1 MPSDRIADTRSTAR
15 TADTGDAGDS
25 AAPGADT
32 RAEFRTETGAAR
44 AGDAVRALRRRRF
57 RRSKPAWEAPGR
69 PGKRRDALGSW
80 CVHGLVVRGT
90 LEGLHTFEAETGR
103 PGWSW
108 TVPRR
113 GVLAAMSERVVDGVG
128 LVVHA
133 DEDDGRLTGIT
144 VTAFEVRSG
153 DALWSFTPQFDDQ
166 QYYSEHSGPMAGL
179 VAVVPGRAAVLSGR
193 YLVARDLRSGQPVW
207 APAPAPEG
215 TVGRLATDGSDFVQV
230 VTAGGRATVRR
241 IGAATGSTGRAVGVP
256 FDGPAAEV
264 HVAHQ
269 DPLVLLVEGKGPRA
283 PEATLL
289 VLDGGGEVTARI
301 PAVGGHG
308 ELVLGRTGIGAD
320 RLVVA
325 TEEVVVVPT
334 RPGPGAYDHLTA
346 FARSGGGVRWT
357 WRSKERITGLFR
369 VEGSV
374 LVLSKWVAPSG
385 EADGTVH
392 LHVLDGA
399 TGRVSAVRRLT
410 TFQVGTEGRFHLDG
424 DRLLRVS
431 DWGHDTWAPVQMFR
445 LR

>member
-1 MPSDRIADTRSTAR
+1 M
-15 TADTGDAGDS
+15 
-25 AAPGADT
+25 
-32 RAEFRTETGAAR
+32 
-44 AGDAVRALRRRRF
+44 
-57 RRSKPAWEAPGR
+57 
-69 PGKRRDALGSW
+69 
-80 CVHGLVVRGT
+80 VRGS
-90 LEGLHTFEAETGR
+90 LEGLHGFATETGR

-113 GVLAAMSERVVDGVG
+113 GVLVAMSDQVADGVG
-128 LVVHA
+128 LAVHA
-133 DEDDGRLTGIT
+133 DEDDGRLGRIT

-153 DALWSFTPQFDDQ
+153 EVLWSFEPEFDDRR
-166 QYYSEHSGPMAGL
+166 YYSEYDEPMAGM
-179 VAVVPGRAAVLSGR
+179 VAAVPGRAVVLSDR
-193 YLVARDLRSGQPVW
+193 HLVARDLRSGRPVW
-207 APAPAPEG
+207 RPRPAGKG
-215 TVGRLATDGSDFVQV
+215 TAGRLATAGAGLVQV
-230 VTAGGRATVRR
+230 VVAGGRATVRR
-241 IGAATGSTGRAVGVP
+241 IGAAEGSTGPATDLP
-256 FDGPAAEV
+256 FDGRVADV

-269 DPLVLLVEGKGPRA
+269 DPPVLLVEGKGLRA
-283 PEATLL
+283 SEPALF
-289 VLDGGGEVTARI
+289 VLDDRGEVTARI

-308 ELVLGRTGIGAD
+308 ELVLGRVGIGAD
-320 RLVVA
+320 RPVVA

-346 FARSGGGVRWT
+346 FARAGGGVRWT
-357 WRSKERITGLFR
+357 WRSKERITGLLR